1 MAAAKSRRM
10 GAAWLDV
17 EGYTAAYGNKGAQQ
31 IHVVCR
37 QELRVWKG
45 MLCRSCSFTRSLA
58 EVALGA
64 LSAQNGMAAKEEDGT
79 SEYQSISEGK

>member
-1 MAAAKSRRM
+1 MAAEKSRRM

-17 EGYTAAYGNKGAQQ
+17 EGYTAAYGSKEAQQ

-64 LSAQNGMAAKEEDGT
+64 LSAQNGMAAKEEDGA
-79 SEYQSISEGK
+79 SE